1 MSIAGPRQYPQ
12 GYLEEPPIRHRTDRP
27 VGRIATVV
35 KLIVGAVVG
44 VAAAWLVVSTAG
56 GLGDAVAAVARMR
69 PEFVA
74 IAVVLTVL
82 RFALFGLQFSWLGRR
97 TGPMPAATA
106 IGLSLVV
113 YGFGAITPAAPAE
126 GLAIATRELRRRER
140 SKQQARMICGF
151 SEWFSQRTFYGIAAL
166 DLFLV
171 VILGHLSF
179 SASWPFMI
187 VAGVVILALAG
198 TAMIARRPGSAVWVS
213 RALGAIRARR
223 PQPPPEAR
231 REAAHV
237 WHAQAMGIV
246 GPPRN
251 RVRLALVSAGAV
263 LADTGTLWATCH
275 AAGFHIHPELVLLA
289 RTVGTVVSWV
299 PLLPGGL
306 GLVEAAIP
314 TVLHR
319 FGAPLDAALA
329 ATLVYRAV
337 GTLLPALA
345 GVVAIVA
352 LRAHRTVPAVP
363 PAGTGA

>member
-1 MSIAGPRQYPQ
+1 MCHAQSNTSSSQPKGHRMIVD
-12 GYLEEPPIRHRTDRP
+12 EPDP
-27 VGRIATVV
+27 VSGRRMHPAL
-35 KLIVGAVVG
+35 KLAIGGVVG

-56 GLGDAVAAVARMR
+56 GLGDAVAAVGRMR
-69 PEFVA
+69 PEFIA
-74 IAVVLTVL
+74 IAGAFAVL
-82 RFALFGLQFSWLGRR
+82 RLALFGLQLLWLGRR
-97 TGPMPAATA
+97 TGPMGIGTA
-106 IGLSLVV
+106 MGLSLVV

-126 GLAIATRELRRRER
+126 GLAIASRELRRRGR

-151 SEWFSQRTFYGIAAL
+151 TEWFSQRTFYGIAAL

-171 VILGHLSF
+171 VLLGHLSF
-179 SASWPFMI
+179 SASWPFLI

-198 TAMIARRPGSAVWVS
+198 TAMMARLPGTAASVS
-213 RALGAIRARR
+213 RLLAAVRARR

-231 REAAHV
+231 REAAHA
-237 WHAQAMGIV
+237 WHAQAMAVV

-251 RVRLALVSAGAV
+251 RVRLALVSAGTV

-314 TVLHR
+314 SVLHR
-319 FGAPLDAALA
+319 FGAPLDDALA
-329 ATLVYRAV
+329 ATLVYRAA

-345 GVVAIVA
+345 GGVAIVA
-352 LRAHRTVPAVP
+352 LRSHRT
-363 PAGTGA
+363 

>member
-1 MSIAGPRQYPQ
+1 MNTKNDEHVPR
-12 GYLEEPPIRHRTDRP
+12 
-27 VGRIATVV
+27 GRMHPAV
-35 KLIVGAVVG
+35 KLLIGIIVGAG
-44 VAAAWLVVSTAG
+44 AAWLVVSTAG
-56 GLGDAVAAVARMR
+56 GLGDAIAAVGRMR

-74 IAVVLTVL
+74 IAVAFAVL
-82 RFALFGLQFSWLGRR
+82 RIALFGLQLFWLGRR
-97 TGPMPAATA
+97 TGPLSVGTSM
-106 IGLSLVV
+106 GLSLVV
-113 YGFGAITPAAPAE
+113 YGLGAITPAAPAE
-126 GLAIATRELRRRER
+126 GLAIASRELRRRGR

-166 DLFLV
+166 DLLV
-171 VILGHLSF
+171 VVMLGHLSF
-179 SASWPFMI
+179 SSSWPFMI

-198 TAMIARRPGSAVWVS
+198 TAMIAHRPASAAWVS
-213 RALGAIRARR
+213 RVLGAVRARR

-231 REAAHV
+231 RDAAQV
-237 WHAQAMGIV
+237 WHAQAMDIV

-251 RVRLALVSAGAV
+251 RVRLAIVSAGAV

-319 FGAPLDAALA
+319 FGAPLDDALA
-329 ATLVYRAV
+329 ATLVYRAA

-345 GVVAIVA
+345 GGVAIVA
-352 LRAHRTVPAVP
+352 LRSHRTI
-363 PAGTGA
+363 PAGLPAGKGA